1 MSAPD
6 SLAWLPG
13 LLAAGRWGGVE
24 WSHSMLGGASRNYLY
39 PFLSHLHLTNT
50 WNQDIKI
57 FCQMLLP

>member
-1 MSAPD
+1 MSATD

-13 LLAAGRWGGVE
+13 LLGGGVE

-50 WNQDIKI
+50 WNQHIKT